1 MSTQTEPLLNS
12 AIFLTEDA
20 GETMKYSRDGITLIS
35 GQNLVAG
42 TVLGQITA
50 GTATSAVKAS
60 GANTGNGTLV
70 VDATTPVL
78 ANADVGI
85 YTVRCIIAGTN
96 TGTFI
101 VTSPTGRVIGEPIIV
116 AGAGGTI
123 TFANQ
128 IKFVITDAGT
138 DFIVGDGFDVT
149 VAAGS
154 LKWTQLASA
163 ALDGSQNAAGIL
175 MLDCNAASADTA
187 GVAVTRKAIVKTS
200 GLTWPGGISAGAK
213 ATATAQLKALGILIR
228 TDVGV
233 SATGVIG

>member
-1 MSTQTEPLLNS
+1 MSQTEPLLNS
-12 AIFLTEDA
+12 AIFLSEDA
-20 GETMKYSRDGITLIS
+20 GELLKFSRDAITLIS

-42 TVLGQITA
+42 TVLGAISV

-70 VDATTPVL
+70 MDVTTPVL

-101 VTSPTGRVIGEPIIV
+101 VTNPTGRVVGEPIIV

-138 DFIVGDGFDVT
+138 DFIVGDGFDIT

-154 LKWTQLASA
+154 LKYTILAPA
-163 ALDGSQNAAGIL
+163 AVDGSQNAVGIL
-175 MLDCNAASADTA
+175 LLDTDATSADKL
-187 GVAVTRKAIVKTS
+187 GVAVVRKAIVKS
-200 GLTWPGGISAGAK
+200 GGLTWPGGITTPQK
-213 ATATAQLKALGILIR
+213 ATATAQLKAAGILIR
-228 TDVGV
+228 TDIGTA
-233 SATGVIG
+233 ATGVVG